1 MNTNL
6 NNRDEKPNYELCNVC
21 GSYYNKANRA
31 RHIKTRKHR
40 DCDYINNNRFEIE
53 RIKPKREEKNEII
66 IIK

>member
-6 NNRDEKPNYELCNVC
+6 NNRDEKPNCELCNVC
-21 GSYYNKANRA
+21 GSYYNKANGA

-40 DCDYINNNRFEIE
+40 DCDYINNNRFEIQK
-53 RIKPKREEKNEII
+53 IKPKREDKNII

>member
-31 RHIKTRKHR
+31 RHIKTRKHH
-40 DCDYINNNRFEIE
+40 DCDYINNNRFEIQKIE
-53 RIKPKREEKNEII
+53 PKKEQNNVI